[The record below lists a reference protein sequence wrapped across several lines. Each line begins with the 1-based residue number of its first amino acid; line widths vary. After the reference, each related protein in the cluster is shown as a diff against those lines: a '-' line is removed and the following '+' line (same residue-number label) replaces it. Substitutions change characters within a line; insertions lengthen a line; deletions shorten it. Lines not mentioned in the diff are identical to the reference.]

1 MAPLSPTAVTH
12 VLAQLLVLVACARA
26 VGALARRVG
35 QPAVVGYVLAGVVLG
50 PSVLGRWWPASASVV
65 TPSAGGAVAPALATV
80 GAVLLLA
87 LAGLEVDLSVVRDR
101 SRKMPW
107 LLAGALVPAL
117 AVGFGLGWV
126 LPASFVGRGT
136 DRAAFAGL
144 MAVAL
149 GISSPPVMSAVLR
162 DLGLTHRSFA
172 QVALSVAVAT
182 DLVGWVLLG
191 VVVAGGHDAGAAAAT
206 ALLGVAAL
214 FGATAL
220 AWWAGPRLL
229 ARSTDETQAAA
240 GLGVVVGMALL
251 SHVLGLE
258 AVVGAFF
265 AGIALRRVDGGRAV
279 VATVRPVV
287 AAVLAP
293 LFFVVA
299 GLKVDVVGLGTWST
313 LGWTA
318 ALCVAAT
325 VAKVGGAAVPW
336 RLAGRPRS
344 EAAAIGAVLN
354 VRGSLEI
361 VLAGVG
367 LAAGVLTEVSY
378 TAVVVVAVVTS
389 ALAAPLVRAALRS
402 SDSPVASTRPTALRT
417 SWTARTGNSS
427 RT

>member
-1 MAPLSPTAVTH
+1 MTPLSPDALTY
-12 VLAQLLVLVACARA
+12 VLVQLLVLVGCARA
-26 VGALARRVG
+26 AGAGARRLG
-35 QPAVVGYVLAGVVLG
+35 QPAVVGYVAAGVVLG
-50 PSVLGRWWPASASVV
+50 PSVLGRWWPGSADVV
-65 TPSAGGAVAPALATV
+65 TPSAGGAVVPALAAL

-87 LAGLEVDLSVVRDR
+87 LAGLEVDLSVVRER

-107 LLAGALVPAL
+107 LLFGALVPAL
-117 AVGFGLGWV
+117 AAGFGLGWL
-126 LPASFVGRGT
+126 LPDSFVGSAASRP
-136 DRAAFAGL
+136 AFAGL

-149 GISSPPVMSAVLR
+149 AISSPPVMSAVLR

-191 VVVAGGHDAGAAAAT
+191 VVVAEGDGAGAAVAR
-206 ALLGVAAL
+206 ALLGVAGL
-214 FGATAL
+214 LGATAL
-220 AWWAGPRLL
+220 AWWAGPRLFS
-229 ARSTDETQAAA
+229 RSTDETQVAA
-240 GLGVVVGMALL
+240 GLGVVGGTALL
-251 SHVLGLE
+251 AHVMGLE

-265 AGIALRRVDGGRAV
+265 GGIAVRRVDGGRSV
-279 VATVRPVV
+279 VAALRPVV
-287 AAVLAP
+287 TAVLGP

-299 GLKVDVVGLGTWST
+299 GLKVDVGRLGSWST

-325 VAKVGGAAVPW
+325 AAKVLGVAVPW

-344 EAAAIGAVLN
+344 ESVALGAVLN

-367 LAAGVLTEVSY
+367 LAAGLLTEVSY

-389 ALAAPLVRAALRS
+389 ALAAPMVRLSLRS
-402 SDSPVASTRPTALRT
+402 SDSPAASTRTLTLRT
-417 SWTARTGNSS
+417 RRTSGTSGS
-427 RT
+427 

>member
-1 MAPLSPTAVTH
+1 MTPLSPDALTH
-12 VLAQLLVLVACARA
+12 VLAQLLVLVACARVA
-26 VGALARRVG
+26 GAGARRLG
-35 QPAVVGYVLAGVVLG
+35 QPAVVGYVVAGVALG
-50 PSVLGRWWPASASVV
+50 PSALGRWVPGSAAVV
-65 TPSAGGAVAPALATV
+65 TPAAGSVVVPALAAI

-87 LAGLEVDLSVVRDR
+87 LAGLEVDLTTVRER

-126 LPASFVGRGT
+126 LPDSFVGHAATRP
-136 DRAAFAGL
+136 AFAGL

-191 VVVAGGHDAGAAAAT
+191 VVVAGGGGAGAAVARAM
-206 ALLGVAAL
+206 LGVAAL
-214 FGATAL
+214 FAATAL

-229 ARSTDETQAAA
+229 ARSTEETQVAA
-240 GLGVVVGMALL
+240 GLGTIVGTALL
-251 SHVLGLE
+251 AHVMGLE

-265 AGIALRRVDGGRAV
+265 GGIAVRRVDGGRAV
-279 VATVRPVV
+279 IAAVRPVV
-287 AAVLAP
+287 TAVLGP

-299 GLKVDVVGLGTWST
+299 GLKVDVAGLGSWST
-313 LGWTA
+313 LGWTTG
-318 ALCVAAT
+318 LCVAAT

-336 RLAGRPRS
+336 RLSGRPRS
-344 EAAAIGAVLN
+344 EAAAMGAILN

-367 LAAGVLTEVSY
+367 LAAGLLTEVSY

-389 ALAAPLVRAALRS
+389 ALAAPLVTLVLRG
-402 SDSPVASTRPTALRT
+402 SDSPVASSRSSALRT
-417 SWTARTGNSS
+417 AWTGQTGNP
-427 RT
+427 